1 MKIKNDKIENYIKK
15 LIFKKKIPTN
25 FKKVNLLRAEYLDSL
40 AMFKLILK
48 IESKYKIKIKDN
60 ELFSKKFENISGIV
74 NLIKKKL
81 K

>member
-1 MKIKNDKIENYIKK
+1 MKIKNDKIESYIKK
-15 LIFKKKIPTN
+15 IIFKKKIPIN
-25 FKKVNLLRAEYLDSL
+25 FKKVNLLKAEYIDSL

-60 ELFSKKFENISGIV
+60 ELFSKRFENINGII